1 MTVGDPHA
9 KRSGTNS
16 VRSLF
21 VVDDDLAI
29 CEFIKIIAEDCGFAV
44 TFATRVR
51 EFRECFAVG
60 APDVVVSDIAMPAED
75 GVDLL
80 EFLRTQDYRNPVI
93 LISQFEG
100 YLRSA
105 ATFART
111 IGIRQVQALSKP
123 LTVEMVRAALLR
135 AARD

>member
-1 MTVGDPHA
+1 MTESDP
-9 KRSGTNS
+9 RSRRQVPNA
-16 VRSLF
+16 VRSLYI
-21 VVDDDLAI
+21 VDDDLAI

-51 EFRECFAVG
+51 EFRESFAVG
-60 APDVVVSDIAMPAED
+60 VPDVVVSDIAMPAED

-80 EFLRTQDYRNPVI
+80 EFLRAQDYRNPVI

-100 YLRSA
+100 FLRRA

-123 LTVEMVRAALLR
+123 LTVDMVRAALMR